1 MVAPNQTS
9 SFHIG
14 TSIIDSPAPPA
25 EFFPNSG
32 NLFPKYPDE
41 FPKHAVEVW
50 LFDALTSTG
59 GDAFTVSFLRDNMAA
74 PSGFRVAL
82 NASWADGENCTQNIV
97 LPISRVTNEGAD
109 ASKGRLKGEWRA
121 EEDSGPSATFEVDA
135 ELHSA
140 LVTFNAPGRITGTLR
155 LASRGYQCL
164 PLTAAEASV
173 GTGAEIFWMRPIAM
187 ANAELDVCITT
198 STGTSKPMFISKEQ
212 GGYGGV
218 ERSWESMPWMKAVTD
233 SLFVRAQAGPYVLN
247 VMRLVGRPEDN
258 YSNTTSARLY
268 RDGKLVCAPQRVA
281 EAIHGLSASQ
291 LGKEN
296 ALVFGKVFDGKGTP
310 ATFRHKNTG
319 YKLEFLADSRWS
331 FELCHG
337 RAWWRFPTSKPG
349 PGATGSSAFVV
360 TVKGGLVGSGDVYE
374 GFGMAGQVEMPE

>member
-1 MVAPNQTS
+1 MVAPNQIS

-14 TSIIDSPAPPA
+14 TSIVETPAPPA

-50 LFDALTSTG
+50 LFDALTSNG

-74 PSGFRVAL
+74 PSGFRVAF
-82 NASWADGENCTQNIV
+82 NASWADGENCTQNLV
-97 LPISRVTNEGAD
+97 LPISRVINEGAD

-121 EEDSGPSATFEVDA
+121 EEASGPSATFEVDA
-135 ELHSA
+135 ELDSA
-140 LVTFNAPGRITGTLR
+140 LVTFNAPGRITGTLK
-155 LASRGYQCL
+155 LASREYQCL

-173 GTGAEIFWMRPIAM
+173 GTGAEIFWMRPVAM
-187 ANAELDVCITT
+187 ANAQLDICITT
-198 STGTSKPMFISKEQ
+198 STGTSKLMFISKEQ

-258 YSNTTSARLY
+258 YPNTTSARLY
-268 RDGKLVCAPQRVA
+268 RDGKLVCAPQRVV
-281 EAIHGLSASQ
+281 EAIHGLSTSQ

-319 YKLEFLADSRWS
+319 YKLDFLADSKWS
-331 FELCHG
+331 FELWHG
-337 RAWWRFPTSKPG
+337 REWWRFPTSKPG

-360 TVKGGLVGSGDVYE
+360 TVKGGLVGSGDIHE